1 MADNDVALKEFV
13 VELQMLSAMTNCTT
27 ILLANMT
34 AQDANDPEHT
44 MVDGLIELAFESYR
58 RRTLRTIEVLKF
70 RGSQHLLGST

>member
-34 AQDANDPEHT
+34 AKDANDPEHT
-44 MVDGLIELAFESYR
+44 MVDGLIAAR
-58 RRTLRTIEVLKF
+58 F
-70 RGSQHLLGST
+70 REPSEAHAAHTRGD